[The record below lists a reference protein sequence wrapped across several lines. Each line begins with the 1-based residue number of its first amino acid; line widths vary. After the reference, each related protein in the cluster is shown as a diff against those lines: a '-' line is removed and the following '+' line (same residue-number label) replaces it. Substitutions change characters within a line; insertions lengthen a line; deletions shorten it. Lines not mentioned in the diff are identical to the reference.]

1 MGLCQTRAVPD
12 YASFARNDYSQ
23 NGEDGIIEA
32 LLDQLPERNRW
43 CVEFGAWDGEHLSN
57 CANLIRN
64 HDYSAVLIE
73 ASPERFRDLQ
83 ATWQKN
89 PRVTGLNAF
98 VGFRPDDNL
107 DVLLA
112 GTAVPNDPD
121 IISIDIDGN
130 DYHVWAATTK
140 LRPKIVCV
148 EFNPTIPNAVEF
160 VQAANPLVHQGNGVA
175 SLVKLGREKRYELVC
190 CSSLNAFFVD
200 AAYFE
205 LFQIEDNSLDDA
217 AARRRNDDL
226 PVRRLR
232 RPCLLGRES
241 NVVLAFDA
249 DRGATRSAS
258 ASVPPA
264 IPRRV
269 FARPATRVPVLSAA
283 ATTSS
288 RAPALIHRAP
298 TSRDRP
304 NGWVHPWSA
313 EGKLNAPGRPSAIVR
328 QPLLTTSLCVERPF
342 RLRSLLGHTR
352 DVVKRSLARVAG
364 CRTNA

>member
-1 MGLCQTRAVPD
+1 VPD
-12 YASFARNDYSQ
+12 YASFANNVYSQ

-32 LLDQLPERNRW
+32 LLDQLPERNSW
-43 CVEFGAWDGEHLSN
+43 CVEFGAWDGEQMSN

-83 ATWQKN
+83 ATWRNN

-130 DYHVWAATTK
+130 DYHVWAATRK

-160 VQAANPLVHQGNGVA
+160 VQAASPQVRQGNGVA
-175 SLVKLGREKRYELVC
+175 SLVQLGHEKRYELVC

-205 LFQIEDNSLDDA
+205 LFQIEDNSLETLRPDREMTTYLFVGYDGHVFLAGNRTLYWHSMPIEERRVQHLPRSLQRYSDDYSSVQ
-217 AARRRNDDL
+217 RLVFRIY
-226 PVRRLR
+226 RRLQQH
-232 RPCLLGRES
+232 LL
-241 NVVLAFDA
+241 
-249 DRGATRSAS
+249 
-258 ASVPPA
+258 
-264 IPRRV
+264 
-269 FARPATRVPVLSAA
+269 
-283 ATTSS
+283 
-288 RAPALIHRAP
+288 
-298 TSRDRP
+298 
-304 NGWVHPWSA
+304 A
-313 EGKLNAPGRPSAIVR
+313 EH
-328 QPLLTTSLCVERPF
+328 
-342 RLRSLLGHTR
+342 LR
-352 DVVKRSLARVAG
+352 
-364 CRTNA
+364 